1 LGFQREGAVAARIH
15 FLAGERRLARAPP
28 PPTVSRIAPCGF
40 TFPPFIMKK
49 LRLAFVLS
57 TALAFASC
65 AVVPETGRRQL
76 MLVSPNEEARMG
88 LAAFSQIKQQEK
100 VSSDPAANA
109 RVKRVGER
117 IAKSV
122 GRELPNAQW
131 EFVVFDSEQVN
142 AFALPGGKVGVYTGL
157 LKLAANDDEIA
168 AVMGHEVAHVTSRHG
183 AERTSQNYAV
193 AGVGLAALI
202 GMEAGDV
209 DPEKRNLALAAYGL
223 GSAVGFML
231 PFSRLHESEADAV
244 GLRFAA
250 GAGYDPR
257 AAITF
262 WQKMAAANRGAARP
276 PVWFSTHPSDEQR
289 IANLQKLAPQY
300 VPLYESSRGQY

>member
-1 LGFQREGAVAARIH
+1 MRGSGAAYNAPALQGQRGEPSACVRVCDGQVLRIMNLRSACAVLVLLG
-15 FLAGERRLARAPP
+15 L
-28 PPTVSRIAPCGF
+28 
-40 TFPPFIMKK
+40 
-49 LRLAFVLS
+49 
-57 TALAFASC
+57 ASC

-76 MLVSPNEEARMG
+76 MLVSPGEEAQMG
-88 LAAFSQIKQQEK
+88 LASFNQIKQQEK
-100 VSSDPAANA
+100 ISTDPQVNA
-109 RVKRVGER
+109 QVKRIGGR

-131 EFVVFDSEQVN
+131 EFVVFESEQVN

-157 LKLAANDDEIA
+157 LKLAGSDDEVA
-168 AVMGHEVAHVTSRHG
+168 AVIGHEIAHVTSRHG

-193 AGVGLAALI
+193 AGIAALTEI
-202 GMEAGDV
+202 GMQAKDV
-209 DPEKRNLALAAYGL
+209 DPEKRAMVLAAYGL
-223 GSAVGFML
+223 GSTVGYML
-231 PFSRLHESEADAV
+231 PFSRLHEMEADAV

-262 WQKMAAANRGAARP
+262 WQKMARASARSQKP

-289 IANLQKLAPQY
+289 IANLEKLAPQY
-300 VPLYESSRGQY
+300 LPLYENARTQF

>member
-1 LGFQREGAVAARIH
+1 MNTRVASALLLVLGFSA
-15 FLAGERRLARAPP
+15 
-28 PPTVSRIAPCGF
+28 
-40 TFPPFIMKK
+40 
-49 LRLAFVLS
+49 
-57 TALAFASC
+57 C

-76 MLVSPNEEARMG
+76 MLVSPGEEAQMG
-88 LAAFSQIKQQEK
+88 LASFSQIKQQEK
-100 VSSDPAANA
+100 ISTNAKANA
-109 RVKRVGER
+109 QVQRIGAR

-131 EFVVFDSEQVN
+131 EFVVFESDQVN

-157 LKLAANDDEIA
+157 LKLAGSDDEVA
-168 AVMGHEVAHVTSRHG
+168 AVIGHEIAHVTSRHG

-193 AGVGLAALI
+193 AGVAALTEI
-202 GMEAGDV
+202 GMQAKDV
-209 DPEKRNLALAAYGL
+209 DPEKRAMVLAAYGL
-223 GSAVGFML
+223 GSSVGFML

-262 WQKMAAANRGAARP
+262 WQKMAKNSAGAQKS

-300 VPLYESSRGQY
+300 IPLYENAKTQY